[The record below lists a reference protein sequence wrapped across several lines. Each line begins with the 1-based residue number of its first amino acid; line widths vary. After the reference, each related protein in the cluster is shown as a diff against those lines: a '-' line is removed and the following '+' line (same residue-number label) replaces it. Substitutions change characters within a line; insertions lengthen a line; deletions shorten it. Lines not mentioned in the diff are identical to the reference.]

1 MKHLKIAATADGG
14 IVIEGYG
21 VPFGGPIK
29 GRDLHGQFF
38 SKKTD
43 FALDLIPDGQR
54 PLLFQHGL
62 DSSVDTAVIGRWG
75 VKRIDDGGVWVRAQ
89 LDARSEYINEIK
101 ELVDNDAL
109 GFSSGTM
116 GHLVKVAPKT
126 GEILKWALVELSL
139 TPNPANPNAYIVR
152 GNKSASAHVKSL
164 FATKHGDHDQS
175 EHGNWASGEGRAAF
189 GDEKEKSKPGF
200 YGSDHWDKPG
210 MPKTVV
216 VSEMSRD
223 KYDRAILPMPE
234 KYVDGSS
241 AVHGRSAWTAVTT
254 ADSNGWLDENDDVT
268 KLTSGLDIP
277 YIPAE
282 NITSPEAWLFALGFA
297 NGTLALA
304 PSEDDNGNVIEGMS
318 RTRDKEDFMNLSD
331 RLTDVNSHS
340 SAATFD
346 SLIATWDDFGPGASK
361 KSLKVKRSTKHGDHD
376 QSEHGNWSTG
386 GGGSDKGERGK
397 HDPAL
402 TNDQWRAMEAVSVDS
417 ANIAR
422 HATVLGTFAREMS
435 KDMEGDGNDA
445 SRRAW
450 DLAAQYAD
458 AVGGG
463 SVNLREYVQDN
474 PHGETAAQI
483 AGSID
488 QEAQSMEQAQ
498 RSMEEFWQTAIA
510 AAGGINTPSEVANS
524 YSNQRASVA
533 AARDN
538 ASRLIGA
545 KTFRVKRSTKH
556 GDHDQSEHGNW
567 ATGGGGND
575 KESRDARASS
585 EREMNR
591 RGDPRYQEKFGDKG
605 RFDGGPKSEKAG
617 MNLINFME
625 KSGADASQT
634 EAMRSRFEKV
644 QELAKE
650 GNGKQAQTVAAEIR
664 DRGAM
669 YLRQAEV
676 AEKHGDITD
685 DAGVSRSAEQLTQL
699 GNAWSLLGGH
709 AYDIANPSESPS
721 SDGPDDKFNDYMSGY
736 EVPGYPKTL
745 RAKRT

>member
-152 GNKSASAHVKSL
+152 ANKSAAAHVKSL

-175 EHGNWASGEGRAAF
+175 EHGNWASGG
-189 GDEKEKSKPGF
+189 GSNTGSSDEKEKSKPGF

-297 NGTLALA
+297 NGTLELA

-346 SLIATWDDFGPGASK
+346 ALIATWDDFGPGASK
-361 KSLKVKRSTKHGDHD
+361 KTL
-376 QSEHGNWSTG
+376 
-386 GGGSDKGERGK
+386 
-397 HDPAL
+397 
-402 TNDQWRAMEAVSVDS
+402 
-417 ANIAR
+417 
-422 HATVLGTFAREMS
+422 
-435 KDMEGDGNDA
+435 
-445 SRRAW
+445 
-450 DLAAQYAD
+450 
-458 AVGGG
+458 
-463 SVNLREYVQDN
+463 
-474 PHGETAAQI
+474 
-483 AGSID
+483 
-488 QEAQSMEQAQ
+488 
-498 RSMEEFWQTAIA
+498 
-510 AAGGINTPSEVANS
+510 
-524 YSNQRASVA
+524 
-533 AARDN
+533 
-538 ASRLIGA
+538 
-545 KTFRVKRSTKH
+545 RVKRSVKH

-567 ATGGGGND
+567 ATGGGSD
-575 KESRDARASS
+575 KEDKGARDTNRV
-585 EREMNR
+585 EMNR
-591 RGDPRYQEKFGDKG
+591 RSTGAWQEKFG
-605 RFDGGPKSEKAG
+605 
-617 MNLINFME
+617 
-625 KSGADASQT
+625 
-634 EAMRSRFEKV
+634 KV
-644 QELAKE
+644 GEYRATGETAELAKTLVSE
-650 GNGKQAQTVAAEIR
+650 ASDPRSANERVVAALHMASQWNSKGPVTMPNGQIPLSGRSVEEELARRVEFSPSEPDKQFHLNLLADLRGETPEEI
-664 DRGAM
+664 
-669 YLRQAEV
+669 QAEI
-676 AEKHGDITD
+676 DM
-685 DAGVSRSAEQLTQL
+685 
-699 GNAWSLLGGH
+699 
-709 AYDIANPSESPS
+709 
-721 SDGPDDKFNDYMSGY
+721 DKFNDWMSGY
-736 EVPGYPKTL
+736 EVPGYPKTF
-745 RAKRT
+745 RVKRT

>member
-175 EHGNWASGEGRAAF
+175 EHGSWASGGGAG
-189 GDEKEKSKPGF
+189 GDKGESKEKSKAGF

-216 VSEMSRD
+216 VSEMTRD
-223 KYDRAILPMPE
+223 KYDRAILPMPDS
-234 KYVDGSS
+234 YPGGRNG
-241 AVHGRSAWTAVTT
+241 ANGRSAWTAVTT

-282 NITSPEAWLFALGFA
+282 NITSPEAWTFALGFA
-297 NGTLALA
+297 NGTLDLA
-304 PSEDDNGNVIEGMS
+304 PSDDNKGNVIEPMS
-318 RTRDKEDFMNLSD
+318 LSRDKEDFITLSD
-331 RLTDVNSHS
+331 RLTDVNAHS

-376 QSEHGNWSTG
+376 QSEHGNWATG
-386 GGGSDKGERGK
+386 GGGSDKEDKG
-397 HDPAL
+397 
-402 TNDQWRAMEAVSVDS
+402 
-417 ANIAR
+417 
-422 HATVLGTFAREMS
+422 
-435 KDMEGDGNDA
+435 
-445 SRRAW
+445 
-450 DLAAQYAD
+450 
-458 AVGGG
+458 
-463 SVNLREYVQDN
+463 
-474 PHGETAAQI
+474 
-483 AGSID
+483 
-488 QEAQSMEQAQ
+488 
-498 RSMEEFWQTAIA
+498 
-510 AAGGINTPSEVANS
+510 
-524 YSNQRASVA
+524 
-533 AARDN
+533 ARDTN
-538 ASRLIGA
+538 
-545 KTFRVKRSTKH
+545 RV
-556 GDHDQSEHGNW
+556 E
-567 ATGGGGND
+567 A
-575 KESRDARASS
+575 
-585 EREMNR
+585 NR
-591 RGDPRYQEKFGDKG
+591 RSSGAWQEKFG
-605 RFDGGPKSEKAG
+605 
-617 MNLINFME
+617 
-625 KSGADASQT
+625 
-634 EAMRSRFEKV
+634 KV
-644 QELAKE
+644 GEYRATGETMELAKTLVSE
-650 GNGKQAQTVAAEIR
+650 AS
-664 DRGAM
+664 D
-669 YLRQAEV
+669 
-676 AEKHGDITD
+676 
-685 DAGVSRSAEQLTQL
+685 SRSANERVVAALHMASQWNSKGPVTMPNGQIPLSGRSVEEEL
-699 GNAWSLLGGH
+699 ARRVEFS
-709 AYDIANPSESPS
+709 PSE
-721 SDGPDDKFNDYMSGY
+721 PDKQFHLNLLADLRGDTPEEIQAEIDMDKFNDWMSGY
-736 EVPGYPKTL
+736 DVPGMPKTL
-745 RAKRT
+745 RVKRT

>member
-152 GNKSASAHVKSL
+152 ANKSAAAHVKSL

-175 EHGNWASGEGRAAF
+175 EHGNWANGGGEGRAAF

-254 ADSNGWLDENDDVT
+254 ADSNAWLDENDDVT

-297 NGTLALA
+297 NGTLELA
-304 PSEDDNGNVIEGMS
+304 PSEDDKGNVIEGMS
-318 RTRDKEDFMNLSD
+318 RSRDKEDFITLSD

-361 KSLKVKRSTKHGDHD
+361 KTL
-376 QSEHGNWSTG
+376 
-386 GGGSDKGERGK
+386 
-397 HDPAL
+397 
-402 TNDQWRAMEAVSVDS
+402 
-417 ANIAR
+417 
-422 HATVLGTFAREMS
+422 
-435 KDMEGDGNDA
+435 
-445 SRRAW
+445 
-450 DLAAQYAD
+450 
-458 AVGGG
+458 
-463 SVNLREYVQDN
+463 
-474 PHGETAAQI
+474 
-483 AGSID
+483 
-488 QEAQSMEQAQ
+488 
-498 RSMEEFWQTAIA
+498 
-510 AAGGINTPSEVANS
+510 
-524 YSNQRASVA
+524 
-533 AARDN
+533 
-538 ASRLIGA
+538 
-545 KTFRVKRSTKH
+545 RVKRSMKH

-567 ATGGGGND
+567 AHGDGGARESDRVEMERRSTG
-575 KESRDARASS
+575 AW
-585 EREMNR
+585 
-591 RGDPRYQEKFGDKG
+591 QEKFGKVGDYNPSS
-605 RFDGGPKSEKAG
+605 RVAG
-617 MNLINFME
+617 MAATVVSDAKNE
-625 KSGADASQT
+625 ADRRYAQERVDAALHMASQWN
-634 EAMRSRFEKV
+634 AKGPVSMPNGQMPLHGRSVEE
-644 QELAKE
+644 ELARRVE
-650 GNGKQAQTVAAEIR
+650 F
-664 DRGAM
+664 
-669 YLRQAEV
+669 
-676 AEKHGDITD
+676 
-685 DAGVSRSAEQLTQL
+685 
-699 GNAWSLLGGH
+699 
-709 AYDIANPSESPS
+709 SPS
-721 SDGPDDKFNDYMSGY
+721 SRDKEFHLNLLADLKGETPAAVQAEIDMDKFNDWMSGY
-736 EVPGYPKTL
+736 DVPGMPKTFRVKRSVKHGDHDQSEHGNWANGTNPVADRYREVSNRYWDEAKEASGKLSAAIANRGSWNDKTNEVLKESMRLIKQGL
-745 RAKRT
+745 RNGDYRTVLEAAKEALDLDQIRSAYNNPRSTAVNGFLNHVYAATDDAYRYARHADAEISKKP

>member
-152 GNKSASAHVKSL
+152 ANKSAKAHVKSL

-175 EHGNWASGEGRAAF
+175 EHGNWA
-189 GDEKEKSKPGF
+189 
-200 YGSDHWDKPG
+200 
-210 MPKTVV
+210 
-216 VSEMSRD
+216 
-223 KYDRAILPMPE
+223 
-234 KYVDGSS
+234 
-241 AVHGRSAWTAVTT
+241 
-254 ADSNGWLDENDDVT
+254 
-268 KLTSGLDIP
+268 
-277 YIPAE
+277 
-282 NITSPEAWLFALGFA
+282 
-297 NGTLALA
+297 
-304 PSEDDNGNVIEGMS
+304 
-318 RTRDKEDFMNLSD
+318 
-331 RLTDVNSHS
+331 
-340 SAATFD
+340 
-346 SLIATWDDFGPGASK
+346 
-361 KSLKVKRSTKHGDHD
+361 
-376 QSEHGNWSTG
+376 TG

-402 TNDQWRAMEAVSVDS
+402 TNDQWRAMEAVSIDS

-498 RSMEEFWQTAIA
+498 QSMEEFWQAAIA
-510 AAGGINTPSEVANS
+510 AAGGINTPSEVAIS

-545 KTFRVKRSTKH
+545 KTLRVKRSVKHGDHDQSEHGNWASGGGEGRAAFGDEKEKSKPGFYGSDHWDKPGMPKTVVVSEMSRDKNGRAILPMPEKYADAGAGRGSGRSAWTAVTTADSNGWLDENDDVTKLTSGLDIPYIPAESITSPEAWTFALGFANGTLDLAPSDDNQGNVIQGMSRSSDKEDFITLSDRLTDVNAHSAAATFDSLIATWDEFGPGASKKNLKVKRSLKH

-567 ATGGGGND
+567 ATGGGSD
-575 KESRDARASS
+575 KEDKGARDTNRVEA
-585 EREMNR
+585 NR
-591 RGDPRYQEKFGDKG
+591 RSSGAWQEKFG
-605 RFDGGPKSEKAG
+605 
-617 MNLINFME
+617 
-625 KSGADASQT
+625 
-634 EAMRSRFEKV
+634 KV
-644 QELAKE
+644 GEYRATGETIELAKTLVSE
-650 GNGKQAQTVAAEIR
+650 AS
-664 DRGAM
+664 D
-669 YLRQAEV
+669 
-676 AEKHGDITD
+676 
-685 DAGVSRSAEQLTQL
+685 SRSANERVVAALHMASQWNSKGPVTMPNGQIPLSGRSVEEEL
-699 GNAWSLLGGH
+699 ARRVEFS
-709 AYDIANPSESPS
+709 PSE
-721 SDGPDDKFNDYMSGY
+721 PDKQFHLNLLADLRGETPEEIQAEIDMDKFNDWMSGY
-736 EVPGYPKTL
+736 EVPGYPKTF
-745 RAKRT
+745 RAKQT